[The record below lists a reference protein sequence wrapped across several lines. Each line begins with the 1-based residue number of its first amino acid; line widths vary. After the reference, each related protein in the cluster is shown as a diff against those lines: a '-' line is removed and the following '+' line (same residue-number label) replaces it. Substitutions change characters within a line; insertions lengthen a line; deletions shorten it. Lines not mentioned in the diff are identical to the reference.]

1 MSDQSREQGAG
12 SREFS
17 REDMQSAL
25 FAQLIMQQS
34 NLAMML
40 MGKGPHPESGQAVR
54 DLESAQLLI
63 DQLEMLEVKTKGNL
77 SKEEAALLKQSLMA
91 LRMAFVEAVESP
103 APRTKAAETP
113 ASAAAPEAE
122 IASPAKPEKKTA
134 PTEEAGAAGEAESK
148 KRYSKKFS
156 L

>member
-40 MGKGPHPESGQAVR
+40 LGKGPAPEGGQAVR

-77 SKEEAALLKQSLMA
+77 NKHEAALLKQSLMA
-91 LRMAFVEAVESP
+91 LQMAFVEAVESP
-103 APRTKAAETP
+103 APPAKAAETP
-113 ASAAAPEAE
+113 ASPAAPET
-122 IASPAKPEKKTA
+122 ASAAKPENKTA
-134 PTEEAGAAGEAESK
+134 PREEAGAAAEAESK

>member
-1 MSDQSREQGAG
+1 MSDQSREQGARSG
-12 SREFS
+12 EIS

-40 MGKGPHPESGQAVR
+40 MGKGPQPESGEAVR
-54 DLESAQLLI
+54 DLESAKLFI
-63 DQLEMLEVKTKGNL
+63 DQLEMLEVKTRGNL
-77 SKEEAALLKQSLMA
+77 NKDEAALLKQSLMT
-91 LRMAFVEAVESP
+91 LRMTFVEAVESP
-103 APRTKAAETP
+103 APPAKAAETP
-113 ASAAAPEAE
+113 ASTAAPEAE
-122 IASPAKPEKKTA
+122 TASAAKPEDKTA
-134 PTEEAGAAGEAESK
+134 PTEEAGAAAEAESK

>member
-1 MSDQSREQGAG
+1 MSDQSREQGARSG
-12 SREFS
+12 EIS

-40 MGKGPHPESGQAVR
+40 MGKGPQPESGEAVR
-54 DLESAQLLI
+54 DLESAKLFI

-77 SKEEAALLKQSLMA
+77 NKDETALLKQSLMT
-91 LRMAFVEAVESP
+91 LRMAFVDSVESP
-103 APRTKAAETP
+103 APQIKTPEPP

-122 IASPAKPEKKTA
+122 TASPAKPEDKTA
-134 PTEEAGAAGEAESK
+134 STEAMGAASEAESK